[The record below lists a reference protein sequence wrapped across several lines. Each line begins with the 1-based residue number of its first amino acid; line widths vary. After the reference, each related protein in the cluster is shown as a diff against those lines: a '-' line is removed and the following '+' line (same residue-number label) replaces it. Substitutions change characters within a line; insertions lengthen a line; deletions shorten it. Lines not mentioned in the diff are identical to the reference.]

1 MATVRFSVLVDGT
14 EAQITQ
20 AAGSATVTTNVE
32 LTVDLGNT
40 MEGSSRVI
48 YKEEVLL
55 ALRRLEDYII
65 AGGKNY
71 TGWPPQ

>member
-1 MATVRFSVLVDGT
+1 MATVRFSVPVDGT

-20 AAGSATVTTNVE
+20 ATGAATVTTNVE
-32 LTVDLGNT
+32 VTVDLGNT

-48 YKEEVLL
+48 QKDEVIL
-55 ALRRLEDYII
+55 ALRRLIDYIM
-65 AGGKNY
+65 AGGKSY